1 MTRPLAR
8 ILIADA
14 HAVVRRGIKVLV
26 EAQGCYHVVAEAAD
40 GHEALRLAKE
50 TGPSIAILD
59 FSLPQLNGVELTHQ
73 IRRACPR
80 TEILIYTHH
89 HQEDIVLEALRAG
102 ARGFILKDEPDH
114 QIVAAL
120 ESLSLRRAF
129 FSERVSEV
137 LLEQILQTDPEVVQ
151 GGLTHRERQV
161 VQLIAEG
168 RSNKQVGFRLGI
180 SVKTVETHR
189 ASVMHKLNLRTTAD
203 LVRYAI
209 RHRIILP

>member
-14 HAVVRRGIKVLV
+14 HAVLRRGIKVLV
-26 EAQGCYHVVAEAAD
+26 EAQQCYHVVAEASD
-40 GHEALRLAKE
+40 GYEALELAKD
-50 TGPSIAILD
+50 TDPAIAILD
-59 FSLPQLNGVELTHQ
+59 FALPQLSGVELTHQ
-73 IRRACPR
+73 LRSSCPR

-89 HQEDIVLEALRAG
+89 QHESILFDALRAG
-102 ARGFILKDEPDH
+102 ARGFIFKDEPE
-114 QIVAAL
+114 QQLVAAL
-120 ESLSLRRAF
+120 ESLALRTPF

-137 LLEQILQTDPEVVQ
+137 LLAQILQASPEVAD

-168 RSNKQVGFRLGI
+168 RSNKQVSFRLRI

-209 RHRIILP
+209 RHNIVLP

>member
-8 ILIADA
+8 ILIADT
-14 HAVVRRGIKVLV
+14 HAIVRRGIKVLA
-26 EAQGCYHVVAEAAD
+26 EAEGCYHVVAEAAD
-40 GHEALRLAKE
+40 GYEALELAKE
-50 TGPSIAILD
+50 TDPAIAILD

-80 TEILIYTHH
+80 TEILIYTHLPH
-89 HQEDIVLEALRAG
+89 ENIVFDVLRAG
-102 ARGFILKDEPDH
+102 ARGFILKDEPD
-114 QIVAAL
+114 QQLVAAL
-120 ESLSLRRAF
+120 ESLSLRRPF

-137 LLEQILQTDPEVVQ
+137 LLEHILQSQPDVID
-151 GGLTHRERQV
+151 GKLTPRERQV

-168 RSNKQVGFRLGI
+168 RINKQISGRLNV

-189 ASVMHKLNLRTTAD
+189 ASVMHKLDLRTTAD

-209 RHRIILP
+209 RHNIIQP